1 MKYGYSSDI
10 KGAKASGKE
19 VPVSP
24 KRSYELANAI
34 RGKPLA
40 KAKKYLEQVI
50 ALEVPV
56 PYKRYDN
63 NVPHRRGM
71 AAGRYPVNTA
81 KAFLKVIKSAEANA
95 TALAMAKDKLKVAH
109 ISVNLGRPIIG
120 RRKGGA
126 YNKSTTNIQ
135 VILGE

>member
-1 MKYGYSSDI
+1 MKYGYSSDM

-19 VPVSP
+19 IPISP

-50 ALEVPV
+50 SKEVPV

-81 KAFLKVIKSAEANA
+81 KAFLRIINSAEANA
-95 TALAMAKDKLKVAH
+95 TALAMAKDKLRVAH
-109 ISVNLGRPIIG
+109 IAVNLGRPIIG

-126 YNKSTTNIQ
+126 CNKSTTNLQ

>member
-19 VPVSP
+19 VQVSP
-24 KRSYELANAI
+24 KKSYELANAI

-50 ALEVPV
+50 AKEVAV

-71 AAGRYPVNTA
+71 AAGRYPVKVA
-81 KAFLKVIKSAEANA
+81 QAFLKIINSAEANA
-95 TALAMAKDKLKVAH
+95 TALAMGKDKLRVAH
-109 ISVNLGRPIIG
+109 IAVNLGRPIIG
-120 RRKGGA
+120 RRKGA
-126 YNKSTTNIQ
+126 ANNKSTTNIQ

>member
-19 VPVSP
+19 VQVSP
-24 KRSYELANAI
+24 KKSYELANAI

-50 ALEVPV
+50 SKEVAV

-71 AAGRYPVNTA
+71 AAGRYPVKVA
-81 KAFLKVIKSAEANA
+81 KAFLKVINSAEANA
-95 TALAMAKDKLKVAH
+95 TALAMGKEKLRVAH